1 MVQAYAENGELLQA
15 ENMFSQLSDRNIVAT
30 NAMITAYAQRG
41 QVSQAKKLFEEM
53 PERDISSY
61 NVMILAYSQQ
71 GLMEESRLVFD
82 SMPCRNL
89 VSSTTMVQAYAQKG
103 YIEEAERI
111 FNRMVERDDVSWT
124 TMLQAYASNGNIER
138 AQETFRDMPRQDLVA
153 WTAMVCLYAQ
163 NRHTKAAKFVF
174 DRMPERNAVSWILM
188 ITALGRDGKVEQ
200 ARKMLDTMPHCTV
213 ACYNAMIG
221 CYGQNGHVEDASE
234 IFRLMIVEGAVPDEA
249 TFTSVLGACSHGG
262 LLEDSLHHFRAMPDQ
277 HGVEHAWS
285 YRLDILR
292 WSLHHTLGWHYL
304 RSRGSGECFG
314 DESLRKSGEALA
326 LRDAGERFEEILKG
340 MDAAALY
347 AGTVLLRKTFEALA
361 QRSVTSLFTR
371 LHSRFSGQHRIELL
385 QKELESRLQV
395 LSLPVDMCVQY
406 VLHGNTVLQG
416 ALDMILRVINDIVR
430 FQEELESQVYNEDV
444 VKTSP
449 SEAENRLQ
457 GFLTR
462 LDAILPYMAMAMNA
476 VSLLKSEEDG
486 ISPARL
492 MDASYLIR
500 GAEIGNAVLSFRVK
514 LYEYETR
521 LTLPRWQ
528 EKIPHCTLTLRKLV
542 PLPDAEAEF
551 LVEIDNS
558 DEDHNENNHQH
569 ISIPLS
575 NVAAIGSSTLHVLG
589 LGQHELEAVLLIDV
603 YATSDNSP
611 EPLESPA
618 GDRPQVTRIVHY
630 ALQCMDG
637 DDGGDNDSASSSTQS
652 SEALGLEDHV
662 GARTAKLGVLEYVLR
677 LCILQIRE
685 EKDHWLVPDERIRMF
700 FADPRFNS
708 EPVRNTSKPHRPP
721 GSGNLTP
728 RNSTPLSGT
737 KSLIR
742 TPTTR
747 GSRRTVTD
755 MFYELNLDHPA
766 PQ

>member
-1 MVQAYAENGELLQA
+1 
-15 ENMFSQLSDRNIVAT
+15 
-30 NAMITAYAQRG
+30 
-41 QVSQAKKLFEEM
+41 M
-53 PERDISSY
+53 P
-61 NVMILAYSQQ
+61 
-71 GLMEESRLVFD
+71 G
-82 SMPCRNL
+82 
-89 VSSTTMVQAYAQKG
+89 
-103 YIEEAERI
+103 
-111 FNRMVERDDVSWT
+111 
-124 TMLQAYASNGNIER
+124 
-138 AQETFRDMPRQDLVA
+138 
-153 WTAMVCLYAQ
+153 
-163 NRHTKAAKFVF
+163 
-174 DRMPERNAVSWILM
+174 
-188 ITALGRDGKVEQ
+188 
-200 ARKMLDTMPHCTV
+200 
-213 ACYNAMIG
+213 
-221 CYGQNGHVEDASE
+221 
-234 IFRLMIVEGAVPDEA
+234 
-249 TFTSVLGACSHGG
+249 
-262 LLEDSLHHFRAMPDQ
+262 
-277 HGVEHAWS
+277 
-285 YRLDILR
+285 
-292 WSLHHTLGWHYL
+292 
-304 RSRGSGECFG
+304 
-314 DESLRKSGEALA
+314 
-326 LRDAGERFEEILKG
+326 
-340 MDAAALY
+340 
-347 AGTVLLRKTFEALA
+347 
-361 QRSVTSLFTR
+361 
-371 LHSRFSGQHRIELL
+371 RFSFIELL

-395 LSLPVDMCVQY
+395 LGLPVDMCVQY

-430 FQEELESQVYNEDV
+430 FQKELECQVYNEDV

-500 GAEIGNAVLSFRVK
+500 GAEIGNAVLSFQVK

-521 LTLPRWQ
+521 LMLPRWQ

-542 PLPDAEAEF
+542 PLPDAAAEF

-603 YATSDNSP
+603 YATSGLICFSKTWIWFSSDP
-611 EPLESPA
+611 ESPA
-618 GDRPQVTRIVHY
+618 GVRMKELDV
-630 ALQCMDG
+630 
-637 DDGGDNDSASSSTQS
+637 
-652 SEALGLEDHV
+652 
-662 GARTAKLGVLEYVLR
+662 KLYVIR

-708 EPVRNTSKPHRPP
+708 EPVRNASKPHKPP